1 MSMFRLFPHALLL
14 PLLLFSACTRD
25 FAAPPPQVGLSAMWP
40 KAGFSGDTVVLCAE
54 RLAAV
59 AADNAVLFGQVQ
71 AEHVSFQQPAGWQAP
86 GADAYSCASEEIFA
100 RVPVLDREGDTD
112 VHLENT
118 TGRSSMRRAFDYRG
132 PGHPVAERVQQV
144 LHLRAGLWSLF
155 TPPGI
160 PVPIFGAISREADL
174 LSLFETS
181 SGLHLDFG
189 QCALLLSGA
198 VALTDF
204 ELDLADPSSW
214 VVKLKFFWVN
224 AARVAA
230 GEDEEQH
237 FDLGLWGW
245 DVDLNRLLYEKT
257 LATAEPV
264 AMPATADG
272 RPFRP
277 ALVWS
282 FPRTDEPLLHDIAV
296 SHISRPALAIFAVET
311 LDQPIVVDLSDRVP
325 YCRSSPEQR
334 LGPIADL
341 VYDSAGR
348 VFYAALAESNEIWRI
363 ARDGSAFGRV
373 WPPPDPTGRAD
384 QIDCG
389 WKNSAL
395 ALRRSHGAP
404 QHLRLYAADV
414 RGARVRAMQPAS
426 DAGGAPILE
435 PVPLQSITLDGLP
448 YALTTARFDD
458 AQGLTHEHLYAAT
471 QNGVVVIDVTADNPL
486 ILPGVQ
492 AFGRVGEI
500 PLPSNQGGPQSLI
513 TSDNY
518 SLLGQPDTVVV
529 ACARDDR
536 VRFYTAGAEEMLL
549 LDVTIG
555 ATLPRLVNSAAGDRL
570 FMTDALS
577 NTVQVIDR
585 QSGIRRG
592 QFLIADL
599 ADHQL
604 MGFGSTGMANL
615 RGNDSDLLLV
625 PLLDLDL
632 EHAPGQFE
640 QNANAR
646 YQHIAFGR
654 IGEQLPAC
662 GITTT
667 ELSVETAVSESFHQM
682 HLVTWDWEGRRDVPV
697 LVLDRRREEVP
708 LVDVHGQPTGETVR
722 YEPRTWCVEV
732 DPQAVPE
739 ALLAAAGEPLCD
751 LQPDVRVVR
760 VRPALRAPAIA
771 RLELDATDDEQQ
783 RQLLRLLPQDRG
795 VELAATGMVY
805 PLAADFAPYVTD
817 MVVLRGGTSDEPIY
831 VVYLPL
837 SSLGLILEVTFD
849 VARGT
854 VRDATIETGGSPSL
868 LFSSPDGRRAYVTHP
883 LEGRL
888 DVLRLVCEPD
898 TDCRTLASTLD
909 VEPFPFEVEFDDS
922 GRHAFVIHLFSNDV
936 TVIE

>member
-1 MSMFRLFPHALLL
+1 MRPRTIATLTVLTLIGTAGCS
-14 PLLLFSACTRD
+14 RD
-25 FAAPPPQVGLSAMWP
+25 FAAPPPEVGLSAIWP
-40 KAGFSGDTVVLCAE
+40 DAGFSGDEVVLCAA
-54 RLAAV
+54 RLAEV
-59 AADNAVLFGQVQ
+59 AADNEVLFGQVR
-71 AEHVSFQQPAGWQAP
+71 AGDVSFHPPAGWQGP
-86 GADAYSCASEEIFA
+86 EPADFTCAAELLYA
-100 RVPVLDREGDTD
+100 RVPVLEREGATS
-112 VHLENT
+112 VHLENA
-118 TGRSSMRRAFDYRG
+118 TGRASLRRAFDYRG
-132 PGHPVAERVQQV
+132 PGHPVAERVQKV

-155 TPPGI
+155 APPGI
-160 PVPIFGAISREADL
+160 PVPIFGAISQGADL

-181 SGLHLDFG
+181 TGLHLDFG
-189 QCALLLSGA
+189 QCALPLSGA

-204 ELDLADPSSW
+204 EFDLADPTSW
-214 VVKLKFFWVN
+214 VVKLKFFWVT
-224 AARVAA
+224 AERVAA
-230 GEDEEQH
+230 AGGDEQH
-237 FDLGLWGW
+237 FDLGLWAW

-257 LATAEPV
+257 LDPAEPV

-272 RPFRP
+272 KPFRP

-282 FPRTDEPLLHDIAV
+282 IPRTGESLLHDIAV
-296 SHISRPALAIFAVET
+296 SHISRPALAIFSVEA

-325 YCRSSPEQR
+325 HCRSSPEQR

-341 VYDSAGR
+341 VYDPSGQ
-348 VFYAALAESNEIWRI
+348 VFYAAVAEGNEIWRI
-363 ARDGSAFGRV
+363 ARDGSAVGRA

-395 ALRRSHGAP
+395 ALRRSHGAA

-414 RGARVRAMQPAS
+414 QGARVRAMQPAS

-471 QNGVVVIDVTADNPL
+471 QNGVVVIDVTASNPV
-486 ILPGVQ
+486 ILPGVH

-500 PLPSNQGGPQSLI
+500 PLRSNQGSSQSLI

-518 SLLGQPDTVVV
+518 SLLGQPDTVAV
-529 ACARDDR
+529 ACAHDDR

-555 ATLPRLVNSAAGDRL
+555 ATLPRLASASAGDRL

-577 NTVQVIDR
+577 NTIQVIDR
-585 QSGIRRG
+585 RSGMRRG

-615 RGNDSDLLLV
+615 PEDDADLLLV

-632 EHAPGQFE
+632 EHAPGVFE
-640 QNANAR
+640 ENANAR
-646 YQHIAFGR
+646 YANLAFGR
-654 IGEQLPAC
+654 IGDALPAC
-662 GITTT
+662 GITTS
-667 ELSVETAVSESFHQM
+667 EMSVETAVSEPFHHM
-682 HLVTWDWEGRRDVPV
+682 HLVRWDWEGRRDVPV
-697 LVLDRRREEVP
+697 LVLDRRAEEVR
-708 LVDVHGQPTGETVR
+708 LVDVEGRPTGETVR
-722 YEPRTWCVEV
+722 YAPRTWCVEI

-739 ALLAAAGEPLCD
+739 ALLAAAAGPLCD
-751 LQPDVRVVR
+751 LEPEVRVVR
-760 VRPALRAPAIA
+760 VRPARRAATIA
-771 RLELDATDDEQQ
+771 RLELDATDDQQQ

-795 VELAATGMVY
+795 GKLATEGLVY

-817 MVVLRGGTSDEPIY
+817 MVVLRGGTSDEPID

-837 SSLGLILEVTFD
+837 SSLGLILEVSFD
-849 VARGT
+849 LTRGA
-854 VRDATIETGGSPSL
+854 VRDAVIETGGSPSL
-868 LFSSPDGRRAYVTHP
+868 LFTSPDGRRAYVTHP
-883 LEGRL
+883 LEARL
-888 DVLRLVCEPD
+888 DVLRLDCAPD

-909 VEPFPFEVEFDDS
+909 VSPFPFEVEFDAS